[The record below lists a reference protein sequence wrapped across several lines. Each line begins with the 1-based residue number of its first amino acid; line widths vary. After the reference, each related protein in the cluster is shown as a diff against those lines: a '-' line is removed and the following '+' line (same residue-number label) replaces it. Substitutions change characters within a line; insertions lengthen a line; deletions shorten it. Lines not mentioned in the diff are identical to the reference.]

1 MILIVLLLFLLF
13 VCLYVLYVH
22 RKTKV
27 QVEAGPKLKKA
38 EKFMEEKILWKFGAA
53 VLNVVQI

>member
-1 MILIVLLLFLLF
+1 M
-13 VCLYVLYVH
+13 YVLYVH